1 MLQVTIVTTPD
12 NPWEETGREVMNFV
26 QRYTN
31 YKCRVGKG
39 IVGIDVEIEDVL
51 LWSEASILINTFQ
64 TMLRNKGMEVA
75 ILSVKFA

>member
-1 MLQVTIVTTPD
+1 M
-12 NPWEETGREVMNFV
+12 GRDRARGDGFRTEI
-26 QRYTN
+26 TN

-39 IVGIDVEIEDVL
+39 IVGIDVEIEDAL

-64 TMLRNKGMEVA
+64 TVLRNKGMEVA

>member
-12 NPWEETGREVMNFV
+12 NSWEETGREVMDFV

-31 YKCRVGKG
+31 YECKVGKG
-39 IVGIDVEIEDVL
+39 IVGLDVEIEDVL

-64 TMLRNKGMEVA
+64 TVLRNKGMEVA

>member
-1 MLQVTIVTTPD
+1 MLQVTIVTKPD
-12 NPWEETGREVMNFV
+12 NPWEETGREVMDFV

-31 YKCRVGKG
+31 YKCKVDRS
-39 IVGIDVEIEDVL
+39 IVGIDVKIEDAL

-64 TMLRNKGMEVA
+64 TILRNKGMEVA